1 MKKKI
6 AITLD
11 EDILVKLSTLT
22 IEEDRNISNQIN
34 KILKEHFK
42 SKEKPAK

>member
-11 EDILVKLSTLT
+11 EDLYKKLVVLS
-22 IEEDRNISNQIN
+22 EKEDRSISGQIN
-34 KILKEHFK
+34 KILKDFFN
-42 SKEKPAK
+42 KPA